1 MIRQTLS
8 RVTGGFGERRAGTEH
23 EFCPSDGLLGN
34 LAVSSQRPDAGALA
48 EIGLTFL
55 SGSQRVP
62 ALEKNERSVFEYTYP
77 I

>member
-1 MIRQTLS
+1 MND
-8 RVTGGFGERRAGTEH
+8 ERPPCQRLR
-23 EFCPSDGLLGN
+23 SNGLLGN

-62 ALEKNERSVFEYTYP
+62 TLEKNERSVFEYTYP
-77 I
+77 YEFLSIAAIKARVS